1 MEAAPKG
8 RIWLIFLGRPIPFP
22 ENPSVRE
29 SRQMSDHSGG
39 NDMTHPEE
47 MQRAP
52 AQALGQDTDRVLMEI
67 LGYSAD
73 AVAQMRE
80 KGIIG

>member
-1 MEAAPKG
+1 
-8 RIWLIFLGRPIPFP
+8 
-22 ENPSVRE
+22 
-29 SRQMSDHSGG
+29 
-39 NDMTHPEE
+39 MTHPEE

-52 AQALGQDTDRVLMEI
+52 APALGQDTDRVLMEI